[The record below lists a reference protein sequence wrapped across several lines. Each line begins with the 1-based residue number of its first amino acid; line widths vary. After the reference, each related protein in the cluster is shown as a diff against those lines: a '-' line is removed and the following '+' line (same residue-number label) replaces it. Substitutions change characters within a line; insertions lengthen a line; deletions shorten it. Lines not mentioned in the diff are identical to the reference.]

1 MGLKEQVL
9 SALIIILIAILAFSD
24 RPWMGGTR
32 LTVSRLGEIKLPE
45 KFGDADYAVDRLGVH
60 IPHPT
65 SKAQDL
71 LTAIGGRHVPSQ
83 GEATAPALGYLV
95 KEYTFL
101 GMPMFFLPEAGG
113 YSVYTHDTFELV
125 AMPMTDYGLQLVNA
139 ANHRDVR
146 DGVVIPFWNHLWGW
160 LFVAGVAFWGWL
172 QYRHIAKWRAETGI
186 M

>member
-32 LTVSRLGEIKLPE
+32 LTVSRLAEIKLPE
-45 KFGDADYAVDRLGVH
+45 KFGDADNTVFRLGVH
-60 IPHPT
+60 IPHPS

-71 LTAIGGRHVPSQ
+71 LAALGGGVQSR
-83 GEATAPALGYLV
+83 GEATTPALGYLV

-101 GMPMFFLPEAGG
+101 GMPIFFLPEAGG
-113 YSVYTHDTFELV
+113 YSVYTHDSRELI
-125 AMPMTDYGLQLVNA
+125 AMPLSDYGLQLVNA
-139 ANHRDVR
+139 ANRRDVR
-146 DGVVIPFWNHLWGW
+146 DGVIIPFWNHLWGW
-160 LFVAGVAFWGWL
+160 LFVAGVGLWGWL